1 MLKGDIVLIRASNG
15 APGVR
20 RVWDP
25 TPDMPAVCLEEYWGR
40 WLTNQLEPVCP
51 RVSRGL
57 VFQFDA
63 RLAEALD
70 ETYGAVRKGDI
81 SAAAK
86 LASLWKQAK
95 PVV

>member
-25 TPDMPAVCLEEYWGR
+25 IPHTPAVCLEEYWGR

-51 RVSRGL
+51 RVARDL

-63 RLAEALD
+63 KLAQALD
-70 ETYGAVRKGDI
+70 ETYEAVRKGDI
-81 SAAAK
+81 SAAPK

-95 PVV
+95 PAI